1 MIIYTQE
8 LVRDYVTN
16 GFSPIPVEFKTK
28 RPINKQWTKLRVTMD
43 TLENYFD
50 ETPTNIGI
58 LTGQPSGGLVDVDID
73 DIDAL
78 KFAPRFLPET
88 NCVFGHESKPSSH
101 WLYRVPDC
109 RMQEQFTANGM
120 ILEIRGNN
128 RCTVFPGSVHPSGE
142 RVEFE
147 SRNGYASSASTWKK
161 LKRAGSKIAIATLLY
176 KSWSPGSRHELTLST
191 AAMLA
196 RLGWSVTEVHDLV
209 TAIATEAN
217 DEELSDRLASVES
230 TFAEYAQGRPIS
242 GNERL
247 SQLVGPEGS
256 ENIRRWACSPEALKT
271 IRSLSPSPIANPIS
285 TALADLSS
293 DAGAADAFA
302 TAFKDQLI
310 YSNKE
315 WFQRKND
322 VFEPVTAEMV
332 QGLAKDFLQQQ
343 LGNLSPGTAI
353 LSPLKSCLAR
363 SRINAA
369 VELSRSKFIVEQDDI
384 DDNIYALGCSDGS
397 ILDLGMGTSLPAA
410 PRILLPKS

>member
-28 RPINKQWTKLRVTMD
+28 RPINKQWTKLRVTTD

-73 DIDAL
+73 DIDAV

-88 NCVFGHESKPSSH
+88 NCVFGHVSKPSSH

-147 SRNGYASSASTWKK
+147 SRNDYAPSASTWKK

-176 KSWSPGSRHELTLST
+176 KAWSPGSRHELTLST

-196 RLGWSVTEVHDLV
+196 RLGWSGTEVRDLV

-217 DEELSDRLASVES
+217 DEELSVRPK
-230 TFAEYAQGRPIS
+230 TF
-242 GNERL
+242 
-247 SQLVGPEGS
+247 
-256 ENIRRWACSPEALKT
+256 
-271 IRSLSPSPIANPIS
+271 
-285 TALADLSS
+285 
-293 DAGAADAFA
+293 
-302 TAFKDQLI
+302 
-310 YSNKE
+310 
-315 WFQRKND
+315 
-322 VFEPVTAEMV
+322 
-332 QGLAKDFLQQQ
+332 
-343 LGNLSPGTAI
+343 
-353 LSPLKSCLAR
+353 
-363 SRINAA
+363 
-369 VELSRSKFIVEQDDI
+369 
-384 DDNIYALGCSDGS
+384 
-397 ILDLGMGTSLPAA
+397 
-410 PRILLPKS
+410 